1 MDFFNAGQSYFT
13 KWIDFKT
20 RSSRSE
26 FFFGTLFVMLKY
38 VFVVLGIV
46 LISSL
51 RNPLEMRQISGMTF
65 ITTGNE
71 YFSNIFLIIIQA
83 FGTIAGTSLL
93 VRRLHDVDKSG
104 WWCLI
109 ILTVVGALIVVY
121 WQLKKV
127 TDGYNRFGADPLQ
140 SIENTA
146 TQ

>member
-26 FFFGTLFVMLKY
+26 FFFGTLFVMLTS

-51 RNPLEMRQISGMTF
+51 FNPLEMRQISGMTF

-109 ILTVVGALIVVY
+109 ILTVVSALIVVY
-121 WQLKKV
+121 CQLKKG
-127 TDGYNRFGADPLQ
+127 TD
-140 SIENTA
+140 
-146 TQ
+146 

>member
-26 FFFGTLFVMLKY
+26 FFFGTLFVMLTS

-51 RNPLEMRQISGMTF
+51 FNPLEMRQISGMTF

-121 WQLKKV
+121 WQLKKG
-127 TDGYNRFGADPLQ
+127 TDGENRFGADPLQ